1 MSSDDSA
8 SPSQPQGLEIRSYF
22 VRGRNALVA
31 RADFGELYV
40 DYYLHQGQHGYQH
53 TPQHDEMLKEALA
66 SLTLHCASRPW
77 NESWAWTV
85 HFTDPLLNLFVTG
98 NNRSGSI
105 VGQIFTENV
114 KDDGKPLFVAEL
126 ARERG
131 ESRRSVVEIEGNDVF
146 AAVERFYSMSEG
158 RPARYFRYGPEDFVM
173 ISAQPQCD
181 MQWFESLDDA
191 AIHVLDQT
199 EQLSL
204 LEQRHY
210 RWECGCNQERMLGVL
225 APIMRRQPDDLFGD
239 EQSLRMSCPRCGA
252 RYVITRETLEA
263 YVSPKAGQA

>member
-1 MSSDDSA
+1 
-8 SPSQPQGLEIRSYF
+8 
-22 VRGRNALVA
+22 
-31 RADFGELYV
+31 
-40 DYYLHQGQHGYQH
+40 
-53 TPQHDEMLKEALA
+53 
-66 SLTLHCASRPW
+66 
-77 NESWAWTV
+77 
-85 HFTDPLLNLFVTG
+85 
-98 NNRSGSI
+98 
-105 VGQIFTENV
+105 V
-114 KDDGKPLFVAEL
+114 KDDGKPLFVANL
-126 ARERG
+126 PANGVSRG
-131 ESRRSVVEIEGNDVF
+131 RSVVEIEGNDVF

-210 RWECGCNQERMLGVL
+210 RWDCGCNQERMLGVL

>member
-1 MSSDDSA
+1 MSSDDTPSA
-8 SPSQPQGLEIRSYF
+8 HSQGLEIRTYF

-53 TPQHDEMLKEALA
+53 KPQHDQMMKEALA

-77 NESWAWTV
+77 NESWAWTI
-85 HFTDPLLNLFVTG
+85 HFTDPLMNLFVTG
-98 NNRSGSI
+98 ENRRGAV
-105 VGQIFTENV
+105 VGQIFTDNV
-114 KDDGKPLFVAEL
+114 KDDGKPLFLAEL
-126 ARERG
+126 ASERG

-146 AAVERFYSMSEG
+146 AAVERFYSMSEQ
-158 RPARYFRYGPEDFVM
+158 RPARYFRYGPEDIVM
-173 ISAQPQCD
+173 VSAQPQCD
-181 MQWFESLDDA
+181 MKWFELLDDA

-199 EQLSL
+199 DQLSL
-204 LEQRHY
+204 LEQRRY

-225 APIMRRQPDDLFGD
+225 APVMRRQPDDLFGD

-263 YVSPKAGQA
+263 YVSLQAEQS